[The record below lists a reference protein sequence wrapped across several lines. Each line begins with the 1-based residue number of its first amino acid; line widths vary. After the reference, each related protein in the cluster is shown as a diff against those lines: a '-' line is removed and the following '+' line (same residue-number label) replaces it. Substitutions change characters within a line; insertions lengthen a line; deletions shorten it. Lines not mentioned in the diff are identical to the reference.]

1 MKGRFIMA
9 LRKTIGRTLPVI
21 TISVA
26 TVKEDSNG
34 ELQTIKLDDLV
45 VSGNA
50 TNEFLNKYAQKHY
63 ADQTGVIVTRIKKEL
78 HYYEMPIE
86 NFIANA
92 EIKDE
97 KLTEKEDN

>member
-1 MKGRFIMA
+1 MA
-9 LRKTIGRTLPVI
+9 LRKTIGRTLPII

-26 TVKEDSNG
+26 TVDEDSNG
-34 ELQTIKLDDLV
+34 DLQTVKLDDLV

-50 TNEFLNKYAQKHY
+50 SNEYLNKYAQNHY
-63 ADQTGVIVTRIKKEL
+63 SDKTGVIVTRISKEL

-86 NFIANA
+86 DFIASS

-97 KLTEKEDN
+97 KLTTKGDN